1 MIKEEIIAAV
11 KFATTQTELS
21 NAMLQIEFKRGYHWA
36 YEMMGI
42 LEKNLIVE
50 PFKGNPTRKV
60 LNNNTYEN
68 IIVINL
74 KDVEP

>member
-1 MIKEEIIAAV
+1 MTKEQIIAAV

-21 NAMLQIEFKRGYHWA
+21 NSTLQIEFKMDFHWA
-36 YEMMGI
+36 YTMMDI
-42 LEKNLIVE
+42 LEKNGFVE

>member
-1 MIKEEIIAAV
+1 MTKEEIITV
-11 KFATTQTELS
+11 VQFATKQTELS
-21 NAMLQIEFKRGYHWA
+21 YNMLQIEFKMGFHWA
-36 YEMMGI
+36 YKMMDI
-42 LEKNLIVE
+42 LEKNGFVE